1 VSTRPLLEVASH
13 FAFLVSV
20 GRQITLGLIVDNQEM
35 EDDKATPLIIEAS
48 RLRNGVVITFEN
60 GKCALYT
67 AALLYAMFP
76 NADELIQ
83 DMSNQ
88 D

>member
-1 VSTRPLLEVASH
+1 
-13 FAFLVSV
+13 
-20 GRQITLGLIVDNQEM
+20 M
-35 EDDKATPLIIEAS
+35 EDDKVIPRIVEA
-48 RLRNGVVITFEN
+48 LRIKDGVIITFED

-67 AALLYAMFP
+67 AAVLYAVFP

-83 DMSNQ
+83 DMSDQ

>member
-1 VSTRPLLEVASH
+1 
-13 FAFLVSV
+13 
-20 GRQITLGLIVDNQEM
+20 M
-35 EDDKATPLIIEAS
+35 EDVKTTLRIIEAL
-48 RLRNGVVITFEN
+48 RLRDGVLITFVD

-83 DMSNQ
+83 DMS
-88 D
+88 DRD

>member
-1 VSTRPLLEVASH
+1 MKDVKVIPRV
-13 FAFLVSV
+13 
-20 GRQITLGLIVDNQEM
+20 
-35 EDDKATPLIIEAS
+35 IEAL
-48 RLRNGVVITFEN
+48 RLRDGVVITFED
-60 GKCALYT
+60 GKCAVYT

-83 DMSNQ
+83 DMSDQ

>member
-1 VSTRPLLEVASH
+1 
-13 FAFLVSV
+13 
-20 GRQITLGLIVDNQEM
+20 M
-35 EDDKATPLIIEAS
+35 EDDKAIPRIIEAL
-48 RLRNGVVITFEN
+48 RLRDGVLITFVD

-83 DMSNQ
+83 DTSDQ

>member
-1 VSTRPLLEVASH
+1 M
-13 FAFLVSV
+13 
-20 GRQITLGLIVDNQEM
+20 D
-35 EDDKATPLIIEAS
+35 DDKAIPRIIEA
-48 RLRNGVVITFEN
+48 LRMRDGVIITFAD
-60 GKCALYT
+60 GKSALYT

-83 DMSNQ
+83 DMSDQ